1 MRTRRLIITVDGPSG
16 AGKTTVAR
24 MLATRLSFR
33 YVDTGALYRAVGWWV
48 IHLGLDLA
56 REDHLMQACET
67 ARISVGWD
75 QEGRMRVACAGKD
88 VTEKLRGEGMGMVA
102 SQVSAR
108 AVVRQYLWRLQ
119 RDLATRECLVFEG
132 RDMGSQVFPDAPL
145 KFFLTASLQE
155 RARRRWT
162 ELLQA
167 GHQVTLE
174 QVIKDMCRRDHQ
186 DSNRQLAPL
195 RVPDGAVVIDTTGS
209 SIQEVLERMML
220 EVRTRLGDEVEA
232 TGWV

>member
-1 MRTRRLIITVDGPSG
+1 MRARRMIITVDGPSG
-16 AGKTTVAR
+16 AGKTTLAR
-24 MLATRLSFR
+24 MLAARLAFR

-48 IHLGLDLA
+48 IHLGLDPA
-56 REDHLMQACET
+56 SEDHLGQACET

-75 QEGRMRVACAGKD
+75 QTGRMRVACAGRD
-88 VTEKLRGEGMGMVA
+88 VTEKLRGEAMGMVA

-108 AVVRQYLWRLQ
+108 AVVRQYLWGLQ
-119 RDLATRECLVFEG
+119 RDLATKERLVFEG

-162 ELLQA
+162 ELLEA
-167 GHQVTLE
+167 GHRVTLE
-174 QVIKDMCRRDHQ
+174 HVMEDMCRRDHQ

-195 RVPDGAVVIDTTGS
+195 TVPDGAVVIDTTGS
-209 SIQEVLERMML
+209 SIQEVLERMMM
-220 EVRTRLGDEVEA
+220 EVRTRFGHAVV
-232 TGWV
+232 TPG